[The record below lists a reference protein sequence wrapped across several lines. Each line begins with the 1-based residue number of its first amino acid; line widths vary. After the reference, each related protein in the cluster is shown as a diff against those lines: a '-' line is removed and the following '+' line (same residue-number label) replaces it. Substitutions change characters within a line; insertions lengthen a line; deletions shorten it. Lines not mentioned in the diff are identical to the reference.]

1 VTYITRSLAGLRS
14 CHSQEFPNRL
24 FRPAKPVS
32 LLPALRNC
40 HIHWPECAGEVRA
53 AEARAGE
60 LRTAEVR
67 AVEVRAGEVRVVEV
81 RAGEVCVV
89 EVRAG
94 EVRVVEARA
103 VEVRVVEVRACEVRV
118 VEERVAEVRAV
129 DSALSGDGGDEFSSL
144 FPPHDPLGPELGHE
158 EYPSRSLIYDADS
171 QGQRNRKPR
180 TAASAPLSDDDLYA
194 ALFPPECQRRAA
206 EGWD

>member
-67 AVEVRAGEVRVVEV
+67 AVEVRAGEV
-81 RAGEVCVV
+81 CVV
-89 EVRAG
+89 EV
-94 EVRVVEARA
+94 RA

-118 VEERVAEVRAV
+118 VDERVAEVRAV